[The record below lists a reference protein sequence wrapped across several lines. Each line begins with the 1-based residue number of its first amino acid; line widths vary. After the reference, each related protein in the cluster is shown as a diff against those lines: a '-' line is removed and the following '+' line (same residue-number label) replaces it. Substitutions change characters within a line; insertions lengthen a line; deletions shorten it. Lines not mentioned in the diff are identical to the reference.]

1 MEEQSSDSSYGV
13 GYVSPATR
21 SPPPESCYT
30 NCQEK
35 AFSLA
40 VPDPISSAVW
50 ETVPSNQQ
58 LKPTKEG
65 SPETNEIENRS
76 KLSINAMTDA
86 RFRHD
91 MISNSSQLGR
101 PDPSHFVINK
111 SIKSNSVSVDSVTVS
126 NSNIHADSGTDK
138 SRSFSFSQLKA
149 STEEIDNLSCCEG
162 EERKMKRL
170 ERNRESARLS
180 RRRRK
185 QYLEVLEE
193 RVTSLCHDMDKGRRE
208 HVLSALSTYKNMR
221 QLLLKQIES
230 ELDSD
235 NGSNAENIY
244 LNVNSLTTNLSYS
257 SSELMLAIAF
267 GCEYLKSLVISPMKK
282 FILWLTLQNDVYF
295 RGGRAASERLSAA
308 RIGEKVGT

>member
-30 NCQEK
+30 IGQEK

-40 VPDPISSAVW
+40 VPDPISSTVW

-65 SPETNEIENRS
+65 SNDTNEIKNTS
-76 KLSINAMTDA
+76 KLNMNAVTDG
-86 RFRHD
+86 RPRHD
-91 MISNSSQLGR
+91 LISNSSQVGR
-101 PDPSHFVINK
+101 PDPSH
-111 SIKSNSVSVDSVTVS
+111 SSVTVS
-126 NSNIHADSGTDK
+126 DSNIHADSGTDK
-138 SRSFSFSQLKA
+138 SRSFSFTQLKA
-149 STEEIDNLSCCEG
+149 STEEIDNFSCCEG

-193 RVTSLCHDMDKGRRE
+193 RVTSLCHDMDRGRRE
-208 HVLSALSTYKNMR
+208 HVLSALNTYKKMR
-221 QLLLKQIES
+221 QMLLKQIES
-230 ELDSD
+230 ELDSE
-235 NGSNAENIY
+235 NGSNAENMY
-244 LNVNSLTTNLSYS
+244 LNVNSLTTKLSYS
-257 SSELMLAIAF
+257 SSELMLALTF

-308 RIGEKVGT
+308 RIGEKVRK